1 MRPFRFALGGD
12 APTAEGWRE
21 LARRTEDL
29 GYDTLF
35 IADHYH
41 LPAGGTGY
49 PVQHLAPIAGLMAAA
64 AWTTSLRVGTR
75 VFCIDYHVPMAL
87 AKEAATVDLLS
98 DGRLLLGLGCG
109 WHEAEYTAM
118 GLTFGAPRDRVQKLE
133 ETVALMKAHFSGEP
147 IEFDGEVLH
156 VHDYV
161 GAPLPVQRPH
171 PELMIGGSKKRLLS
185 LAGREADTVSLSNV
199 VSAGVDTRHEIGRQ
213 MGDVRAAAGDRAG
226 ALDVELMAVYV
237 EITDDRE
244 ATLARAAG
252 AFGIPIDEVRDHP
265 LVLAGTVDHVVE
277 QLQEQRESLGV
288 NLRTVPHHFLEAF
301 APVVARLQGT

>member
-35 IADHYH
+35 VADHYH
-41 LPAGGTGY
+41 LPAGGVGY
-49 PVQHLAPIAGLMAAA
+49 PVQHLAPIAALMAAA
-64 AWTTSLRVGTR
+64 AWTTRLRVGTR

-98 DGRLLLGLGCG
+98 DGRLVLGLGCG
-109 WHEAEYTAM
+109 WHEAEYAAM

-133 ETVALMKAHFSGEP
+133 EAVALMKAHFSGEP

-161 GAPLPVQRPH
+161 GAPRPAQQPH
-171 PELMIGGSKKRLLS
+171 PEIMIGGSKKRLLS

-199 VSAGVDTRHEIGRQ
+199 VQAGVDTRAEIARQ
-213 MGDVRAAAGDRAG
+213 MGDVRAAGGHRTND
-226 ALDVELMAVYV
+226 LDVELMAVYV

-244 ATLARAAG
+244 AALGRAAG
-252 AFGIPIDEVRDHP
+252 AFGVAVDELRDHP
-265 LVLAGTVDHVVE
+265 LVLTGTLDHVVE
-277 QLQEQRESLGV
+277 QLQEQRETLGV
-288 NLRTVPHHFLEAF
+288 NVRTVPHHFVDAF
-301 APVVARLQGT
+301 APVVERLRGA

>member
-1 MRPFRFALGGD
+1 MRPFRFALGAD
-12 APTAEGWRE
+12 APTAAGWRE
-21 LARRTEDL
+21 LARRTEGL

-41 LPAGGTGY
+41 LPAGGVGY

-98 DGRLLLGLGCG
+98 DGRLVLGLGCG
-109 WHEAEYTAM
+109 WHEAEYASM
-118 GLTFGAPRDRVQKLE
+118 GLTFASPRDRVQKLE
-133 ETVALMKAHFSGEP
+133 ETVTLMKAHFSGEP
-147 IEFDGEVLH
+147 IEFDGQVLR

-161 GAPLPVQRPH
+161 GAPLPVQRPY
-171 PELMIGGSKKRLLS
+171 PEIMIGGSKKRLLS

-199 VSAGVDTRHEIGRQ
+199 VSAGVDTRREIGRQ

-226 ALDVELMAVYV
+226 ALDIELMAVYV

-244 ATLARAAG
+244 AALGRAAG
-252 AFGIPIDEVRDHP
+252 AFGVPVEELREHP
-265 LVLAGTVDHVVE
+265 LVLAGTLDHVVE
-277 QLQEQRESLGV
+277 QLLEQRETLGV
-288 NLRTVPHHFLEAF
+288 NLRTVPHHFVDAF
-301 APVVARLQGT
+301 APVVERLRGA